1 METAQGNLGVLHDH
15 EEQWHAHKFHL
26 ESKLKDQESESQQIR
41 LLLTNLETERNVR
54 LVSFFLIFFLNF
66 PKVLVL

>member
-41 LLLTNLETERNVR
+41 LLLANLETERNVR
-54 LVSFFLIFFLNF
+54 LVSFFLIFF
-66 PKVLVL
+66 